1 MAERTNHH
9 EEKGERERERI
20 EVQRTCKGPFFD
32 RLMNSTRIRHEKKPL
47 SFVIWIMTTIRFD
60 RSLAIIYKFNVK
72 RWVVGR
78 RKSGGSCARVK
89 SEEDEQ
95 KEER

>member
-1 MAERTNHH
+1 MAERTNQH
-9 EEKGERERERI
+9 EEKGEK
-20 EVQRTCKGPFFD
+20 VQRTCKGPFFD